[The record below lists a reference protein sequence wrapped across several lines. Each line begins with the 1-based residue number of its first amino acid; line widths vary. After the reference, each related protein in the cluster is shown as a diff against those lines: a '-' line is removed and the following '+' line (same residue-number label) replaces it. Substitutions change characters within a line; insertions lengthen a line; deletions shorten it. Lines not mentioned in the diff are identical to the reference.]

1 MTLCDM
7 QSSNGIKLLGVPSS
21 THGVF
26 TFLVYLCVVS
36 YISVEISLGS
46 CWRGDI
52 LRVKGKD

>member
-7 QSSNGIKLLGVPSS
+7 QSSNGNYSMSHQEPMVSL
-21 THGVF
+21 
-26 TFLVYLCVVS
+26 FLSVYVS
-36 YISVEISLGS
+36 AVCFISVEISLGS